1 MENELISIIMPVKNA
16 GLYLED
22 CIISI
27 QSQTE
32 SNWELIAVNDGS
44 EDNSEDILNWFSAV
58 DERIQYIKNKGSG
71 IIDALKCGY
80 AISHGDMIHRM
91 DADDLM
97 VPEKLSLLKE
107 KLLSVGKGNIATG
120 KVKYFAAEGIN
131 DGYLNYQNWLN
142 DLCNTDSHWRELFKE
157 CVIASPNWL
166 MFRTD
171 FEKCGGFNSE
181 IYPEDYDLVFRMYQ
195 AGLKVTAVDAVT
207 HLWRDHQE
215 RSSRNDDNYAAYT
228 FFEIKLRYFLSLKY
242 DSNRPL
248 MVWGAG
254 KKGKDL
260 AKKLQAENIPFT
272 WVSNNPKKHGKE
284 IYDQLMES
292 FESIAT
298 KDSPQIVITVALKS
312 AKSEIMGFLE
322 KLHLKEGQDFF
333 FFS

>member
-1 MENELISIIMPVKNA
+1 MPVKNA

-32 SNWELIAVNDGS
+32 TNWELIAVNDAS
-44 EDNSEDILNWFSAV
+44 TDNSEDLLNWFSSV
-58 DERIQYIKNKGSG
+58 DERIHYLNNNGSG

-80 AISHGDMIHRM
+80 TEAVGRFIHRM

-97 VPEKLSLLKE
+97 VPEKLASLKE
-107 KLLSVGKGNIATG
+107 KLIHVGEGNVVTG
-120 KVKYFAAEGIN
+120 KVEYFAAEGVN

-142 DLCNTDSHWRELFKE
+142 ELCDKGTHWMELFKE

-166 MFRTD
+166 VYRSD
-171 FEKCGGFNSE
+171 FEKCGAFNSE
-181 IYPEDYDLVFRMYQ
+181 IYPEDYDLVFRMHQ
-195 AGLKVTAVDAVT
+195 KGLNVVAVETIT

-215 RSSRNDDNYAAYT
+215 RSSRNDENYAAYT
-228 FFEIKLRYFLSLKY
+228 FFEIKLRYFLALKY
-242 DSNRPL
+242 DKNRPL
-248 MVWGAG
+248 MVWGSG

-260 AKKLQAENIPFT
+260 AKKLQSKNVPFT
-272 WVSNNPKKHGKE
+272 WVSNNPNKHGKE

-298 KDSPQIVITVALKS
+298 KDQPQIIITVALKN
-312 AKSEIMGFLE
+312 AKTQIIDFLD
-322 KLHLKEGQDFF
+322 KLMLEEGKDFF

>member
-1 MENELISIIMPVKNA
+1 MPVKNA

-44 EDNSEDILNWFSAV
+44 TDNSEDILNWFRAV
-58 DERIQYIKNKGSG
+58 DERILYLNNKGTG

-80 AISHGDMIHRM
+80 ELSHGNLIHRM

-97 VPEKLSLLKE
+97 VPEKLALLKS
-107 KLLSVGKGNIATG
+107 KLQQQGEGTVATG
-120 KVKYFAAEGIN
+120 KVKYFAAEGVN
-131 DGYLNYQNWLN
+131 EGYLNYENWLN
-142 DLCNTDSHWRELFKE
+142 NLCEMNTHWKELFKE

-166 MFRTD
+166 LYRSD
-171 FEKCGGFNSE
+171 FEKCGAFNSE
-181 IYPEDYDLVFRMYQ
+181 IYPEDYDLVFRMYE
-195 AGLKVTAVDAVT
+195 AGLKVAAVDAVT
-207 HLWRDHQE
+207 HLWRDHEE
-215 RSSRNDDNYAAYT
+215 RSSRNDENYAAYT
-228 FFEIKLRYFLSLKY
+228 FFEIKLRYFIRLKY
-242 DSNRPL
+242 NSSRPL

-260 AKKLQAENIPFT
+260 AKKLQTLNVPFT

-298 KDSPQIVITVALKS
+298 KDSPQIIITVALKN
-312 AKSEIMGFLE
+312 AKSEIIEFLE
-322 KLHLKEGQDFF
+322 KLNLEEGEDFF

>member
-1 MENELISIIMPVKNA
+1 MPVKNA

-27 QSQTE
+27 QGQTE
-32 SNWELIAVNDGS
+32 QNWELIAVNDCS
-44 EDNSEDILNWFSAV
+44 TDNSEDILNWFSAV

-80 AISHGDMIHRM
+80 ALSHGNLIHRM

-97 VPEKLSLLKE
+97 VPEKLALLKD
-107 KLLSVGKGNIATG
+107 KLQQQGKGTIATG
-120 KVKYFAAEGIN
+120 KVEYFAAEGVN
-131 DGYLNYQNWLN
+131 EGYLNYQNWLN
-142 DLCNTDSHWRELFKE
+142 NLCETNSHWKEFFKE

-166 MFRTD
+166 MYRSD
-171 FEKCGGFNSE
+171 FEKCGAFNSE
-181 IYPEDYDLVFRMYQ
+181 IYPEDYDLVFRMYK
-195 AGLKVTAVDAVT
+195 AGLKVAGLDAIT
-207 HLWRDHQE
+207 HLWRDHKE
-215 RSSRNDDNYAAYT
+215 RSSRNDEKYAACT

-242 DSNRPL
+242 NSNRPL
-248 MVWGAG
+248 LVWGAG

-260 AKKLQAENIPFT
+260 AKKLQALEIPFT
-272 WVSNNPKKHGKE
+272 WVSNNPKKYGKE

-298 KDSPQIVITVALKS
+298 KDSPQIIITVALKN
-312 AKSEIMGFLE
+312 AKSEIIEFLE
-322 KLHLKEGQDFF
+322 KLNLEEGQNFF